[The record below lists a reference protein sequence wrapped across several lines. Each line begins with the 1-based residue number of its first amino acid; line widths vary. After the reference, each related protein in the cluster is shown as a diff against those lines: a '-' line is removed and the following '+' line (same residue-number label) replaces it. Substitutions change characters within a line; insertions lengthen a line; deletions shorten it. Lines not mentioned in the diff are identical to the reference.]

1 MKREPKFIILMF
13 SIILGVTISFQ
24 LKNKLDVYAPA
35 TLVSMQETKAEIEVI
50 NSEIEELK
58 KVEKDYEQKLEKLEI
73 LSKKNNNA
81 GEVIQSMKK
90 DIEKHKILSGNLTL
104 EGPGI
109 IISLYDNMEDRSEDL
124 GYDINNDVI
133 HDVDIL
139 NIINDLRVAG
149 AEAVSINN
157 QRVLSE
163 SEVFCN
169 GPSISINKR
178 RTGTPFIIKAIGD
191 PKLLSA
197 AVNAPGTYGDGLK
210 NGLGKGLD
218 TTVED
223 NLIIESY
230 NKTLSYRYAKPRG
243 EGD

>member
-1 MKREPKFIILMF
+1 MRKEPKFIILIF
-13 SIILGVTISFQ
+13 SIILGVILSIQF
-24 LKNKLDVYAPA
+24 KGKIDMYIPV
-35 TLVSMQETKAEIEVI
+35 TLASMQDTKTQIDALNKEL
-50 NSEIEELK
+50 EELK
-58 KVEKDYEQKLEKLEI
+58 KTEYDRAMKLDELEKISGNSSDGKDVVE
-73 LSKKNNNA
+73 
-81 GEVIQSMKK
+81 SMKK
-90 DIEKHKILSGNLTL
+90 EIQVNKSLSGNVSL

-109 IISLYDNMEDRSEDL
+109 IISLYDNMEDRTTNFE
-124 GYDINNDVI
+124 YDINDDVI
-133 HDVDIL
+133 HDIDIL

-149 AEAVSINN
+149 AEAISINN
-157 QRVLSE
+157 QRVLAE
-163 SEVFCN
+163 SEIFCN

-197 AVNAPGTYGDGLK
+197 AVNAPGTYGDSLK

-223 NLIIESY
+223 SLIIESH
-230 NKTLSYRYAKPRG
+230 NKVNNFRYAKPVG

>member
-1 MKREPKFIILMF
+1 MRKEPKIIILIF
-13 SIILGVTISFQ
+13 SIIVGVVLSIQFKGQITMY
-24 LKNKLDVYAPA
+24 VPV
-35 TLVSMQETKAEIEVI
+35 TLASMQDTKNQIEMINKEID
-50 NSEIEELK
+50 ELK
-58 KVEKDYEQKLEKLEI
+58 KIEEDRKKRLIEI
-73 LSKKNNNA
+73 EDIAKNPRGNII
-81 GEVIQSMKK
+81 EDMER
-90 DIEKHKILSGNLTL
+90 DIEKNKMFSGNINL

-109 IISLYDNMEDRSEDL
+109 IISLYDNMEERGLDYE
-124 GYDINNDVI
+124 YDINDDVI
-133 HDVDIL
+133 HDIDIL

-149 AEAVSINN
+149 AEAISINN
-157 QRVLSE
+157 QRVLSS

-218 TTVED
+218 TSMED
-223 NLIIESY
+223 SLVIQKNSKVI
-230 NKTLSYRYAKPRG
+230 NYRYAKPKG